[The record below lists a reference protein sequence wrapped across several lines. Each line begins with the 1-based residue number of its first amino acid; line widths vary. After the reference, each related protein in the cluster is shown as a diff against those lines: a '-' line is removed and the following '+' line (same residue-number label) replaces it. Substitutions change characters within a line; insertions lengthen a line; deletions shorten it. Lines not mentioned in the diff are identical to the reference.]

1 MKRIAILS
9 ASVRTG
15 RLSHRVALYLE
26 NYFRQNA
33 LADTEL
39 LDLKAYD
46 FPLFHERLAMQER
59 PSDMLIDFTNRF
71 NDADGLIIVSPVYN
85 ASYPAALKNVIDLY
99 YKEWK
104 HKPVGIVS
112 VTSGKVPGIATVQ
125 QTAGTVAQTR
135 CAGGSGPYDRHQCRI
150 GIQRAG
156 RTPLGRT
163 GIRPDTPDA

>member
-112 VTSGKVPGIATVQ
+112 VTSGKYPALP
-125 QTAGTVAQTR
+125 
-135 CAGGSGPYDRHQCRI
+135 PYNNCRYCCSNSVRWWLRTLRPSSMPDRNSTS
-150 GIQRAG
+150 RANPA
-156 RTPLGRT
+156 RQNRHP
-163 GIRPDTPDA
+163 P

>member
-112 VTSGKVPGIATVQ
+112 VTSGKYPACHRTT
-125 QTAGTVAQTR
+125 TAGTVAQTR